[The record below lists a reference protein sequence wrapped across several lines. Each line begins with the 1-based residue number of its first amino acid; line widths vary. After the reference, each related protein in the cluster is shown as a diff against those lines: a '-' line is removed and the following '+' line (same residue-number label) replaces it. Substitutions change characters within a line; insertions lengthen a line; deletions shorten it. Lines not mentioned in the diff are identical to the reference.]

1 MIPFI
6 DISRHQGP
14 VDFTRMTANHVE
26 GVFIRAGNGTRPD
39 PMFLPYLSGA
49 RAAGLKVGV
58 YWFCNPKVS
67 TGIDQAQRLTAAHLV
82 ARGDLRPMLDVED
95 YTNEAG
101 PTGQLPPAQYAV
113 WLRAMAAEVAKV
125 RTPIIYTNRAY
136 WGAHVQATDFGHLD
150 LICARYP
157 FYSPAECAVHVPP
170 LDARDWDEWIMAE
183 TPKRPQVPDGW
194 DTWNAWQFSAG
205 YNGRGHAYGASSSD
219 LDLNI
224 ARDDAWQRWLDHAPV
239 DPPEI
244 IDPPTEDDM
253 PAITPPQRL
262 CDTRE
267 PGRHPLQGGEQ
278 FSLDGIMAKQAT
290 VNLTVVSPT
299 ADGYLVAWG
308 KGGKPHTSNVQ
319 FTAGHNAD
327 NAAVV
332 ELDAGTLHV
341 EARSSSG
348 KPLNC
353 HLIVDLQAAC

>member
-1 MIPFI
+1 MRKTAHGP
-6 DISRHQGP
+6 DISHYQTITGPFDPSWLLGSTKVTQGANYKDPTRFTSAEWMKPARYRGGYHWLEPDRSVAAQVNWFLACLPFDLAERGNMGQLDWEVTKGKTVATSGMATEFVDRVHQRVGRECMITYAAP
-14 VDFTRMTANHVE
+14 WLPDSTLDDDLHPEFYEWRDANPTAPLWLADYS
-26 GVFIRAGNGTRPD
+26 AG
-39 PMFLPYLSGA
+39 S
-49 RAAGLKVGV
+49 
-58 YWFCNPKVS
+58 
-67 TGIDQAQRLTAAHLV
+67 AAH
-82 ARGDLRPMLDVED
+82 ADRWDADVLQWTSKYHHPSLKTFD
-95 YTNEAG
+95 RNG
-101 PTGQLPPAQYAV
+101 VDTGFDMN
-113 WLRAMAAEVAKV
+113 RIRKAATLE
-125 RTPIIYTNRAY
+125 R
-136 WGAHVQATDFGHLD
+136 L
-150 LICARYP
+150 C
-157 FYSPAECAVHVPP
+157 
-170 LDARDWDEWIMAE
+170 
-183 TPKRPQVPDGW
+183 
-194 DTWNAWQFSAG
+194 G
-205 YNGRGHAYGASSSD
+205 Y
-219 LDLNI
+219 LTI
-224 ARDDAWQRWLDHAPV
+224 P
-239 DPPEI
+239 PPEI
-244 IDPPTEDDM
+244 IDPPTPEADM

-348 KPLNC
+348 KPLTC